1 MNAYEFII
9 KGMVSDLSEEDKARY
24 EATLAKLK
32 GTVDLESQAD
42 VIAATAFCF
51 EIQTKL
57 EKT

>member
-1 MNAYEFII
+1 MNAYELII

-32 GTVDLESQAD
+32 STVDLENQAD

-51 EIQTKL
+51 EIQAKL
-57 EKT
+57 EG